1 MQRIDKYELL
11 EEIGK
16 GAMGAVYKAFHP
28 HLKKYV
34 AIKEVRSDLG
44 DDVELRQRFE
54 REAELLAQLPSH
66 PNIVT
71 VRDALLWEGRLY
83 VVMDYI
89 DGETLADVIKR
100 GGLNPARGHAIIAQ
114 ILSGL
119 EAIHR
124 RGIIHRDLKPS
135 NILIDREGTAYISDF
150 GIADSIAKGAGTP
163 TRATA
168 KYAAPEIIDAG
179 LGRGKDERQADIYAA
194 GMLSYETLLGA
205 DRFHKAFAD
214 VYNRSPAGSE
224 VAERWLSWHTNL
236 SRAAPGLAELDPSIS
251 RNLARVVER
260 MMAKNVNERYR
271 DVVDARRDLAATQ
284 TEGDLPGDHYN
295 QNPEDA
301 TVRLDQLR
309 RNDPAP
315 PQPPPPQRRST
326 KSAQAKPSRVPKWAI
341 WATAAVVLV
350 VVIAAAL
357 YAMQRNP
364 GVTLVINGA
373 APDSEV
379 FVGDARRGMPL
390 IRTAADGSRVSAVM
404 VYGLRPGESYPV
416 CVSCSGGAAQLLRD
430 GHAMQ
435 DKISGNDGETIEL
448 TAKCQPASAA
458 AGPLDE
464 IDYHGKMRLVRASIF
479 LMGDNQGQ
487 PNEKP
492 VHPVNLDYNYYIDQ
506 NEVTNKEYQAFCQ
519 ATGRTLPVNPIWDPQ
534 FFKNNPNEPVVGVS
548 WDDANAYAQW
558 AGKQLPTEAEW
569 EKAASWDPR
578 ATDGS
583 PQWKR
588 RWPWGNSAESGK
600 ATFKSQHPTPA
611 GQNPSGA
618 SAYGVNDMAGNVA
631 EWVADYYQPYAP
643 SATDKPDQ
651 SLRVIRGGSFNSPS
665 PDDVRSARRFS
676 RSPAYT
682 PQELAAGSWLIG
694 FRCAVRAD
702 DQRVKSLLQGPS
714 SQVAA
719 SGSTRSCAR

>member
-1 MQRIDKYELL
+1 LRRIDKYELL
-11 EEIGK
+11 EEIGH

-34 AIKEVRSDLG
+34 AIKEVRSDLN
-44 DDVELRQRFE
+44 DDAELKQRFE

-71 VRDALLWEGRLY
+71 VRDALVWEGRLY

-100 GGLNPARGHAIIAQ
+100 GGFNPARGHAIITQ

-150 GIADSIAKGAGTP
+150 GIADSIARGAGTP
-163 TRATA
+163 THATA

-205 DRFHKAFAD
+205 DRFHKAFAE
-214 VYNRSPAGSE
+214 VYNRSPGGSE

-236 SRAAPGLAELDPSIS
+236 SRAAPGLADLDSKIS

-271 DVVDARRDLAATQ
+271 DAAEARRDLAAAR
-284 TEGDLPGDHYN
+284 TEGELPQGDHHN
-295 QNPEDA
+295 QSPEDA

-309 RNDPAP
+309 RSDPAP
-315 PQPPPPQRRST
+315 SPPSPQRRRT
-326 KSAQAKPSRVPKWAI
+326 GSAQAKPSRVPKWAI
-341 WATAAVVLV
+341 WATGAVVLV
-350 VVIAAAL
+350 AAIGAAL

-364 GVTLVINGA
+364 GFTLVINGA

-379 FVGDARRGMPL
+379 FVGDARRGIPV
-390 IRTAADGSRVSAVM
+390 IGTAADGSRLSSVR

-430 GHAMQ
+430 GHPFQ
-435 DKISGNDGETIEL
+435 DRITGNDGETIEL
-448 TAKCQPASAA
+448 TARCQAA
-458 AGPLDE
+458 VVAGPLDE
-464 IDYHGKMRLVRASIF
+464 IDYHGKMRLVRAGVF
-479 LMGDNQGQ
+479 LMGDDQGEA
-487 PNEKP
+487 NEKP
-492 VHPVNLDYNYYIDQ
+492 AHPVNLNYDYYIDQ
-506 NEVTNKEYQAFCQ
+506 NEVTNSQYQAFCE
-519 ATGRTLPVNPIWDPQ
+519 ATQRALPGIPAWNVPADPQ
-534 FFKNNPNEPVVGVS
+534 FFKNNPNLPVVGVS
-548 WDDANAYAQW
+548 WDDASAYARW

-569 EKAASWDPR
+569 EKAASWDPQ

-583 PQWKR
+583 ARWKR
-588 RWPWGNSAESGK
+588 RWPWGNSADGGR
-600 ATFKSQHPTPA
+600 AIVAKSMPA
-611 GQNPSGA
+611 PVGGNPSGA
-618 SAYGVNDMAGNVA
+618 SAYGVNNMAGNVA
-631 EWVADYYQPYAP
+631 EWVADYYQPYSTSQVSP
-643 SATDKPDQ
+643 GKEDQ
-651 SLRVIRGGSFNSPS
+651 SLHAIRGGSFTSPS
-665 PDDVRSARRFS
+665 VNEARTTRRF
-676 RSPAYT
+676 YT
-682 PQELAAGSWLIG
+682 PVVVRANQSPVIG

-702 DQRVKSLLQGPS
+702 DPKVKSLS
-714 SQVAA
+714 AA
-719 SGSTRSCAR
+719 GQSASAATPSCAR